1 MSRKNFNSF
10 IKRQKAEQKRKKK
23 AEKFQKREERK
34 EQPSADLDDMIVI
47 QSLDG
52 FEKTLN
58 QLEKMDI
65 DLLLTSHPYLPFR
78 KASLHVKKAKE
89 LMQIQWK

>member
-34 EQPSADLDDMIVI
+34 EQPSADLDDMIAYVDE
-47 QSLDG
+47 DG
-52 FEKTLN
+52 N
-58 QLEKMDI
+58 I
-65 DLLLTSHPYLPFR
+65 TSEPPEESQEISKDDFPD
-78 KASLHVKKAKE
+78 E
-89 LMQIQWK
+89 DQETN